1 MPVGM
6 IGASL
11 ITSPEIGR
19 SPAAPATASPERPEP
34 RVNGCTIAING
45 RRASLLRGIETQ
57 REWMSPHGP
66 ILVAPT
72 IPRSTARFVVLPPVF
87 EMRLHLIS
95 PQQHRLVANLHQVA
109 LRVLPR
115 WTVLRRR
122 SASRHYARG
131 RCRYGRERCSDAT
144 LRLSI
149 VSAPSVAPWP
159 SSSRARS

>member
-6 IGASL
+6 ICASL
-11 ITSPEIGR
+11 ITPLKLAVARLRQQPLVRKGR
-19 SPAAPATASPERPEP
+19 R

-57 REWMSPHGP
+57 REWMPPHGP

-72 IPRSTARFVVLPPVF
+72 IQRSTARFVVLPPIF
-87 EMRLHLIS
+87 EMQLHLLS

-109 LRVLPR
+109 LRLLSR

-122 SASRHYARG
+122 SASRRYAR
-131 RCRYGRERCSDAT
+131 
-144 LRLSI
+144 
-149 VSAPSVAPWP
+149 
-159 SSSRARS
+159 

>member
-19 SPAAPATASPERPEP
+19 SPAAPATPSPERPAP

-45 RRASLLRGIETQ
+45 RRASLFRGIETQ

-87 EMRLHLIS
+87 EMRLHLLS

-109 LRVLPR
+109 LRLLSR
-115 WTVLRRR
+115 WTVLRLRRR

-131 RCRYGRERCSDAT
+131 RCR
-144 LRLSI
+144 
-149 VSAPSVAPWP
+149 
-159 SSSRARS
+159 